1 MIKSLHSLI
10 SAVTKISL
18 RLDLAS
24 FIEISKL
31 SVIFMTITWIFYRN
45 SFKPLSFYLS
55 FFKKL
60 CILCYKFSILIN
72 IFSLF
77 INTSTA
83 ANTKLD
89 FLDYIFFKKSIYKLS
104 TFSYYSKLSDSF
116 AIYKKALLKILLP
129 RLQINKSA
137 DSWRLFWLFA
147 QHPNVYEIPVD
158 KSWNW
163 MFTFTEN
170 YFCFSYVMILSIKF

>member
-1 MIKSLHSLI
+1 MIKNLHSLI
-10 SAVTKISL
+10 FSVTKISL

-24 FIEISKL
+24 FIEICKL
-31 SVIFMTITWIFYRN
+31 SVMFMTIIWIFYSN

-55 FFKKL
+55 FFKKF
-60 CILCYKFSILIN
+60 CIFCYKFSILIN

-77 INTSTA
+77 INNSTA

-89 FLDYIFFKKSIYKLS
+89 FLDYVFFKKSIYKLS

-116 AIYKKALLKILLP
+116 AIYKKALLKVLFLP

-137 DSWRLFWLFA
+137 NSWRLFWLFV
-147 QHPNVYEIPVD
+147 QHPNVNEIPV
-158 KSWNW
+158 N
-163 MFTFTEN
+163 
-170 YFCFSYVMILSIKF
+170 